1 MAMKAERL
9 MINDLVRTNRGEVIK
24 VESISTKRQHR
35 KVGFHRADDKYHIKY
50 VRQGQIEPI
59 LLTKEILIGFGFTD
73 CDKAVFQ
80 RRADTLANKQISLY
94 LYDGTLIVGFPG
106 KDQDIILIHEVFT
119 MHRLQQALRMC
130 GLDDFANNIIIEE
143 NGSSKIYV

>member
-59 LLTKEILIGFGFTD
+59 LLTKDFSVANGWKKNGVYHNDYILKNEYYYFIGYNFD
-73 CDKAVFQ
+73 NHHLRIRIYSEDAVRELFVSV
-80 RRADTLANKQISLY
+80 RY
-94 LYDGTLIVGFPG
+94 V
-106 KDQDIILIHEVFT
+106 HE
-119 MHRLQQALRMC
+119 LQQALRMC
-130 GLDDFANNIIIEE
+130 GLDDIANNIIIEE

>member
-59 LLTKEILIGFGFTD
+59 LLTKEILIGLGFTD
-73 CDKAVFQ
+73 CGKAGFQ
-80 RRADTLANKQISLY
+80 RGADTLANKHISLY
-94 LYDGTLIVGFPG
+94 LHEGMLCVGFPRE
-106 KDQDIILIHEVFT
+106 DEDISLILEVFT

-130 GLDDFANNIIIEE
+130 GLDYFANNIIIEE
-143 NGSSKIYV
+143 DGSSKIYV

>member
-59 LLTKEILIGFGFTD
+59 PLTKDFFVANGWKKNE
-73 CDKAVFQ
+73 VYHNNY
-80 RRADTLANKQISLY
+80 TLRNESY
-94 LYDGTLIVGFPG
+94 YLIVYNFDNHHLGIRIYSEDEVRELFVSVRYV
-106 KDQDIILIHEVFT
+106 HE
-119 MHRLQQALRMC
+119 LQQALRMC
-130 GLDDFANNIIIEE
+130 GLDDLANNIIIEE

>member
-59 LLTKEILIGFGFTD
+59 LLTKEILIGLGFTD
-73 CDKAVFQ
+73 CGKAGFQ
-80 RRADTLANKQISLY
+80 RGADTLANKHISLY
-94 LYDGTLIVGFPG
+94 LYEGMLIVGLQR
-106 KDQDIILIHEVFT
+106 KDEDISFIHEVFT
-119 MHRLQQALRMC
+119 MHRLQQTLRMC
-130 GLDDFANNIIIEE
+130 GLDDLANNIIIEE

>member
-1 MAMKAERL
+1 MKAERL

-59 LLTKEILIGFGFTD
+59 LLTKEILFGLGFTD
-73 CDKAVFQ
+73 CGKAGFQ
-80 RRADTLANKQISLY
+80 RRADTLANKHITLY
-94 LYDGTLIVGFPG
+94 LYEGMLVVGFPEE
-106 KDQDIILIHEVFT
+106 DEDISLIHEVFT
-119 MHRLQQALRMC
+119 MHKLQRALRTC
-130 GLDDFANNIIIEE
+130 GLDDLANNIIIEE
-143 NGSSKIYV
+143 DGSSKIYV